1 MKWIVG
7 SFTFTAK
14 VMKLI
19 HEGTY
24 HIGKKTPIL
33 KGGVPSQSFVIFYLL
48 VVFTS
53 YLHSC
58 STGSAPTSQ
67 NNQNANIWFYFESA
81 AFYIRTFYR
90 RKLHF

>member
-33 KGGVPSQSFVIFYLL
+33 KDGVPS
-48 VVFTS
+48 
-53 YLHSC
+53 
-58 STGSAPTSQ
+58 
-67 NNQNANIWFYFESA
+67 
-81 AFYIRTFYR
+81 
-90 RKLHF
+90 

>member
-1 MKWIVG
+1 MKWIVP

-19 HEGTY
+19 HEGTH

-33 KGGVPSQSFVIFYLL
+33 KDGVPSQSFVIFYLL
-48 VVFTS
+48 VVLTS
-53 YLHSC
+53 YLHRW
-58 STGSAPTSQ
+58 STGSVPTSQ

-81 AFYIRTFYR
+81 AFYIRTFYK